1 MVASNMT
8 PLERRSVQTSPKIL
22 PWSVL
27 IVIVL
32 FMLFLFLEPPL
43 WAANLNCETQSTT
56 LYIQG
61 QGIFLATTYESYSQV

>member
-32 FMLFLFLEPPL
+32 FMLFLF
-43 WAANLNCETQSTT
+43 
-56 LYIQG
+56 
-61 QGIFLATTYESYSQV
+61 F